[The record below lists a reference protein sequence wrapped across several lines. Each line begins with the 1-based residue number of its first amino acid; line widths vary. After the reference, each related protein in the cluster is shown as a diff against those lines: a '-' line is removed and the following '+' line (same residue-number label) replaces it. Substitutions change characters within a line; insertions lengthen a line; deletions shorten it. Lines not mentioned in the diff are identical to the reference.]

1 MPFVYEEYE
10 ATEVSLALVGENL
23 NLATL
28 NLRDGGAELS
38 IVSQHR
44 DIIELIVSRTR
55 DDMLVAPRL
64 FLSDSVYLG
73 MVKFMWKEGPAII
86 DVTAII
92 AGLKSYPG
100 PMVRL
105 KYSEA
110 FGKTIKIYGLEIAT
124 AQRFVSDYRIKWTL
138 DGGNMNEIVTNLSF
152 LGDIADAPDE
162 MWLKLNETDVIQLYR
177 G

>member
-10 ATEVSLALVGENL
+10 AAEVSLALVGENL
-23 NLATL
+23 NLASL
-28 NLRDGGAELS
+28 SLRDGGAELS
-38 IVSQHR
+38 IVSQQR
-44 DIIELIVSRTR
+44 DTIELIISRTR
-55 DDMLVAPRL
+55 EDMFVSPRL
-64 FLSDSVYLG
+64 YLSDSVLLG
-73 MVKFMWKEGPAII
+73 TIAFKWKEGPAII
-86 DVTAII
+86 DVTKII
-92 AGLKSYPG
+92 VGIHEYPG
-100 PMVRL
+100 PMARL

-110 FGKTIKIYGLEIAT
+110 FGKTIKIYGQEIAT
-124 AQRFVSDYRIKWTL
+124 AQRFVSDNRIKWTL